1 MTMSGTIDFDDI
13 SFHICIE
20 DGFLVSESVCDSDIS
35 SWWTDEGE
43 DDDDDDSEVISLFV
57 DDEDFWLD
65 DANDENAQG
74 TTSCADKQKFT
85 FHRDGKQVND
95 YDASLT
101 ESETDDEDFDDDDN
115 SFGVRKVDMSFNTT
129 SATSNTTTTTLKFS
143 PCCCCGCCCCHCQA
157 MSSSP
162 PVDDVSSMETKLAPI
177 SGFELYLAF
186 YFMALVTFLTM
197 KYLPTETQ
205 VALQHC
211 NVRKE
216 SLRSFQPGENIENA
230 SIDVQ

>member
-1 MTMSGTIDFDDI
+1 MSGTIDFDDI

-43 DDDDDDSEVISLFV
+43 DDDDDDSEVR
-57 DDEDFWLD
+57 LD

-129 SATSNTTTTTLKFS
+129 SATSNTTNTTLKFS